1 MIVEITDL
9 KQAQTLCDKI
19 HFYLTQNCKGYNA
32 SCWQVPTK
40 APKEETY
47 FVQLP
52 QEFKFLSSKLVD
64 VKEDLIEI
72 KAITDKAILTTALP
86 NKFKVIE
93 EVTPIEIKPI
103 IKDEKIIT
111 DIISK

>member
-9 KQAQTLCDKI
+9 KQAQELCDKI
-19 HFYLTQNCKGYNA
+19 HSYLLQNCKGYNA

-52 QEFKFLSSKLVD
+52 QEFTFLAEKLVA
-64 VKEDLIEI
+64 VKEDLTEI
-72 KAITDKAILTTALP
+72 KAITDKAILTIALP
-86 NKFKVIE
+86 DKFKVIE
-93 EVTPIEIKPI
+93 DVTPIEIKPI
-103 IKDEKIIT
+103 IDEKIIT
-111 DIISK
+111 DIKFK